1 VGAEDLAARDESAP
15 ALARPL
21 RQDARERPG
30 PDRPSPSHVHRDDLD
45 PGLGRTDPVG
55 GRVEDDLSP
64 ARERPRR
71 GPDRALGAAPRR
83 IEALREESDHHF
95 APFRAIERDFRRT
108 LRTSVREAASSFSS
122 PRYARRNRTR
132 SVALHFSAE

>member
-95 APFRAIERDFRRT
+95 APLRASE
-108 LRTSVREAASSFSS
+108 REAASSFSS

-132 SVALHFSAE
+132 SVALHFTAE